1 MSKSSIKTSGDLRD
15 YLCMA
20 IKSVG
25 NGSMDVA
32 KANSINKLAGQIN
45 ESLYSEVKVAKTTM
59 ELGETASAIGKLQL
73 GDTDGE
79 SQQHD
84 SEPSV
89 KEGTP

>member
-1 MSKSSIKTSGDLRD
+1 MAKREITTSGDLRD

-45 ESLYSEVKVAKTTM
+45 ESLYSEVKVAKTAL
-59 ELGETASAIGKLQL
+59 ELGQTAAEFGRLPL
-73 GDTDGE
+73 GGE
-79 SQQHD
+79 DENGS
-84 SEPSV
+84 
-89 KEGTP
+89 